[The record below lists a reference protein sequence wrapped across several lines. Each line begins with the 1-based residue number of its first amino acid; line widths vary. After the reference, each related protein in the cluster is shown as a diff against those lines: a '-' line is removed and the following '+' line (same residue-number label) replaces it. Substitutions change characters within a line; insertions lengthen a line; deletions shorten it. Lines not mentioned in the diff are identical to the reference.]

1 MNSRHAQAALGVC
14 VLVSACRTMDQPPPY
29 FPLRV
34 GATWEYA
41 TAQSH
46 VDFAELPGA
55 DSEER
60 VTSVRRA
67 RGGIEAEIESRWGH
81 GPWSRHVVRVTQ
93 GGQEADIQ
101 VASSAG
107 GVRTLVRRGM
117 YLPVPLPPGK
127 SWEYEIEYVAAMQHA
142 HLTGQ
147 GKVVGN
153 ERIVVPAGAFDTV
166 HIERVTHNHVEI
178 ETARDMPPVPPLDSK
193 QTDDEY
199 YARGVGL
206 VLSRTRTG
214 TGYGAARVLV
224 RFTPGR

>member
-1 MNSRHAQAALGVC
+1 ME
-14 VLVSACRTMDQPPPY
+14 QPPPY

-46 VDFAELPGA
+46 VDLTKLPGA
-55 DSEER
+55 DSVER
-60 VTSVRRA
+60 VTAVRRR

-93 GGQEADIQ
+93 EGQEADMQ

-107 GVRTLVRRGM
+107 EVRTLARRGF
-117 YLPVPLPPGK
+117 YLPAPLPPGRR
-127 SWEYEIEYVAAMQHA
+127 WEYEIEYVAAMQHA
-142 HLTGQ
+142 HLRGR
-147 GKVVGN
+147 GEVVGN
-153 ERIVVPAGAFDTV
+153 ERVVVPAGAFDTV
-166 HIERVTHNHVEI
+166 HIERVTRNHVEI
-178 ETARDMPPVPPLDSK
+178 ETSPGMPPLPPLDSE
-193 QTDDEY
+193 QIDDEY

-206 VLSRTRTG
+206 VQSRTRTK
-214 TGYGAARVLV
+214 TGYGASRVLV